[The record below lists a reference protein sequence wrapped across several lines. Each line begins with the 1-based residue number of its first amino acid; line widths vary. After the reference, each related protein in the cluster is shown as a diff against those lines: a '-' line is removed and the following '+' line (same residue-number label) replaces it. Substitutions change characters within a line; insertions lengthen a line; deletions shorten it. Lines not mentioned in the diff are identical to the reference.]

1 MMMMMM
7 MVKRCWCIYILIKK
21 SDNVGEIRE
30 ESWSLEQVR
39 GDVVLYTGEEWVF
52 PRKGFS

>member
-1 MMMMMM
+1 MMMMM